1 MAPYNFK
8 IAVMIIALSMTP
20 SNYAFPTVP
29 CASNTPRRTI
39 SKRIISP
46 LKLFREVNYFFDA
59 FDRPRYYNV
68 WGDVFQSPLLTF
80 PTRSLGRQGNGSGNV
95 VSKGSNDPP
104 TSVMWPSWY
113 EVHADKDKV
122 RLAVDVPGIK
132 RDDITLKLEQEG
144 RVLRVLGE
152 RKLHEG
158 KLKSEK
164 KFEKIFALDKN
175 TIDTDSISANL
186 SNGVL
191 LITLPKR
198 ASPESRTWTIPITES
213 AAEVGL
219 PSAAMDES
227 NTNTSGALTTEE
239 TEVNLDD
246 INVANDASALV

>member
-1 MAPYNFK
+1 
-8 IAVMIIALSMTP
+8 
-20 SNYAFPTVP
+20 
-29 CASNTPRRTI
+29 
-39 SKRIISP
+39 
-46 LKLFREVNYFFDA
+46 LFREVDDFFDA
-59 FDRPRYYNV
+59 FEKPRYYNV

-80 PTRSLGRQGNGSGNV
+80 PTRSLVRQRNGGGSV

-132 RDDITLKLEQEG
+132 RDNITLQLEQDG

-164 KFEKIFALDKN
+164 KFEKLFALDKN

-186 SNGVL
+186 SNGML
-191 LITLPKR
+191 LITLPRR
-198 ASPESRTWTIPITES
+198 ASPESTTRLIPVTES

-219 PSAAMDES
+219 PSAAVDES
-227 NTNTSGALTTEE
+227 KTNISGALTTEE

-246 INVANDASALV
+246 INVANDFSAFPH

>member
-1 MAPYNFK
+1 M
-8 IAVMIIALSMTP
+8 
-20 SNYAFPTVP
+20 
-29 CASNTPRRTI
+29 
-39 SKRIISP
+39 
-46 LKLFREVNYFFDA
+46 
-59 FDRPRYYNV
+59 
-68 WGDVFQSPLLTF
+68 
-80 PTRSLGRQGNGSGNV
+80 
-95 VSKGSNDPP
+95 
-104 TSVMWPSWY
+104 
-113 EVHADKDKV
+113 
-122 RLAVDVPGIK
+122 DVPGIK
-132 RDDITLKLEQEG
+132 RDDITLKLEEEG

-219 PSAAMDES
+219 PSAAVDES
-227 NTNTSGALTTEE
+227 NTNTSSAVTTEE